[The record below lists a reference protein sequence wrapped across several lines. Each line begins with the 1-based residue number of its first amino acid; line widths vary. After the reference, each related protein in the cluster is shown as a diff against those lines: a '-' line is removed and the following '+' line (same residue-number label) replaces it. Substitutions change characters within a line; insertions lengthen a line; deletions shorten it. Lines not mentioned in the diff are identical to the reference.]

1 MNSLPTFSD
10 VTEQALAKEPDHHDI
25 STNTPESMPARERAG
40 VHAGLQVCMW
50 RPQACTYVVHTC
62 TSMCMPAR
70 GSCARA
76 RRGACVRSEEHTSEL
91 QSRPHLVCRLLLEKK
106 KIIPGRLFCCSL

>member
-76 RRGACVRSEEHTSEL
+76 RRGACVHKARARMHVDVYASTRFMHACSPMCIASTS
-91 QSRPHLVCRLLLEKK
+91 
-106 KIIPGRLFCCSL
+106 